1 MSNDN
6 FGIKSVLG
14 EQITTQKGY
23 AFKSPWY
30 SDAGTPIVKVSDFT
44 DSSIDTY
51 NLTYIPDDIAFD
63 YLKYR
68 LETGDT
74 IIQTVGS
81 WPSNPKSVVGK
92 VIKVPP
98 EVSGALLNQNAV
110 KIIPNKTLDRK
121 YIFYLLK
128 SDTFKD
134 FIINCAQ
141 GAASQASITLKD
153 IKNYPFL
160 LPPLPT
166 QHKIVAILSAYDDL
180 IENNTRRI
188 KILEE
193 MAQALY
199 REWFVKFRF
208 PGHEKV
214 KMVESE
220 LGMVPE
226 GWEVKKLEDVCLRI
240 TDGSHWSPKTVDD
253 GYPMASVKDM
263 DDWGFE
269 FSHCRKIE
277 KEDYEKLIRND
288 CKPLEGDILIAKDGS
303 YLKHIFVT
311 EKEHELVI
319 LSSIAII
326 RPNNQILPYVL
337 SFYLRE
343 PSIKARMAGYV
354 SGVAIPRIVLKDFRK
369 FLIIVPSID
378 IQSQFFNLAEP
389 MIGNCYRIIEKNVN
403 LRRTRD
409 LLLPKLI
416 SGEINVE
423 DLKINV

>member
-1 MSNDN
+1 MVPVKLLPARVNQHVAIVRVNSTVADPY
-6 FGIKSVLG
+6 FVLCC
-14 EQITTQKGY
+14 IN
-23 AFKSPWY
+23 SPQY
-30 SDAGTPIVKVSDFT
+30 KHHL
-44 DSSIDTY
+44 
-51 NLTYIPDDIAFD
+51 LTLAQGGATREA
-63 YLKYR
+63 LTK
-68 LETGDT
+68 DT
-74 IIQTVGS
+74 IGNFEI
-81 WPSNPKSVVGK
+81 
-92 VIKVPP
+92 
-98 EVSGALLNQNAV
+98 
-110 KIIPNKTLDRK
+110 
-121 YIFYLLK
+121 
-128 SDTFKD
+128 
-134 FIINCAQ
+134 
-141 GAASQASITLKD
+141 
-153 IKNYPFL
+153 L
-160 LPPLPT
+160 LPPLHA
-166 QHKIVAILSAYDDL
+166 QRKIATILGAYDDL

-263 DDWGFE
+263 NDWGFE
-269 FSHCRKIE
+269 IAQCRKIA
-277 KEDYEKLIRND
+277 KEDYEELIQND

-326 RPNNQILPYVL
+326 RPNNQILPYML

-343 PSIKARMAGYV
+343 PSIKALMAGYV

-389 MIGNCYRIIEKNVN
+389 MIRNCYRIIEKNAN
-403 LRRTRD
+403 LRLTRD

-416 SGEINVE
+416 SG
-423 DLKINV
+423 KIEVDNLDIELGGFYHE

>member
-1 MSNDN
+1 M
-6 FGIKSVLG
+6 
-14 EQITTQKGY
+14 
-23 AFKSPWY
+23 
-30 SDAGTPIVKVSDFT
+30 
-44 DSSIDTY
+44 
-51 NLTYIPDDIAFD
+51 
-63 YLKYR
+63 
-68 LETGDT
+68 
-74 IIQTVGS
+74 
-81 WPSNPKSVVGK
+81 
-92 VIKVPP
+92 
-98 EVSGALLNQNAV
+98 
-110 KIIPNKTLDRK
+110 
-121 YIFYLLK
+121 
-128 SDTFKD
+128 
-134 FIINCAQ
+134 
-141 GAASQASITLKD
+141 
-153 IKNYPFL
+153 

-188 KILEE
+188 KILED

-208 PGHEKV
+208 PEYEKV

-240 TDGSHWSPKTVDD
+240 TDGSHRSPKTVYD

-263 DDWGFE
+263 NDWGFE
-269 FSHCRKIE
+269 ISQCRKIA
-277 KEDYEKLIRND
+277 KEDYEELIRND

-326 RPNNQILPYVL
+326 RPNNQILPYML

-343 PSIKARMAGYV
+343 PSIKARMASYV
-354 SGVAIPRIVLKDFRK
+354 SGVALPRIVLKDFRK

-389 MIGNCYRIIEKNVN
+389 MIENCYRIIEKNAN
-403 LRRTRD
+403 LRSTRD

-416 SGEINVE
+416 SGELGISSLDITTGE
-423 DLKINV
+423 AT